1 MKFGIFYELS
11 VPRPWDVNERLVYHR
26 ALEQVKLA
34 DELGFDQVWAVEH
47 HFLEEY
53 SHCPAPELVLTACA
67 MITKNIHVG
76 RGIVVCVPEFTHPI
90 KIAEQ
95 AAVLDI
101 LSEGRLEFGTG
112 RSATWTEL
120 GGFGVDPDTTK
131 KTWDE
136 ITRVIPRM
144 WMEERFGYEGECFRM
159 PERAILPKPIQKPHP
174 PMWVAVTSPGT
185 ELDAA
190 DRGMGSLGL
199 TFGSFREQEGKIAE
213 YRRRIKYCD
222 PVGAFV
228 NEQVNTVNFLFCHE
242 DDAYG
247 AKTGMR
253 VAGTFNYLAEQLLA
267 ARQAY
272 PSRSYP
278 NLGLLPALR
287 RESTSAPEGQV
298 PEGQCFGNPERII
311 RAIKNWESVGVD
323 RINFL
328 LNAVELVPQEE
339 VLDSLRLFAKEVM
352 PAFAGSTDK
361 TATRVPVAAAAAGGA

>member
-11 VPRPWDVNERLVYHR
+11 VPRPWAENEVKVYDN

-53 SHCPAPELVLTACA
+53 SHCSAPELFLTACA
-67 MITKNIHVG
+67 MITKQIRVG

-90 KIAEQ
+90 KMAEQ

-101 LSEGRLEFGTG
+101 LSHGRLEFGTG

-136 ITRVIPRM
+136 ITRVIPKM
-144 WMEERFGYEGECFRM
+144 WMQERFGYEGECFSM
-159 PERAILPKPIQKPHP
+159 PERAILPKPLQKPHP

-199 TFGSFREQEGKIAE
+199 TFGGFAEQETKIAE

-222 PVGAFV
+222 PVGAVV

-242 DDAYG
+242 DDEFG
-247 AKTGMR
+247 SKTGLR
-253 VAGTFNYLAEQLLA
+253 VSGTFNYLAEQLLA

-287 RESTSAPEGQV
+287 RESSSPAEGGGV
-298 PEGQCFGNPERII
+298 PEGLVIGNPDRCIK
-311 RAIKNWESVGVD
+311 AIKNWEAVGVD

-328 LNAVELVPQEE
+328 LNAVETVPQDQ
-339 VLDSLRLFAKEVM
+339 VLASLRLFAKEVM
-352 PAFAGSTDK
+352 PAFADSK
-361 TATRVPVAAAAAGGA
+361 ATASAAAGGR